1 MVGGS
6 REGSHF
12 GKKENDDSVY
22 SHFYTR
28 AQLKEIAEYC
38 KERYIEV
45 IPENRYSRPRKRHT
59 SGVSRA
65 IVQ

>member
-45 IPENRYSRPRKRHT
+45 IPK
-59 SGVSRA
+59 
-65 IVQ
+65 